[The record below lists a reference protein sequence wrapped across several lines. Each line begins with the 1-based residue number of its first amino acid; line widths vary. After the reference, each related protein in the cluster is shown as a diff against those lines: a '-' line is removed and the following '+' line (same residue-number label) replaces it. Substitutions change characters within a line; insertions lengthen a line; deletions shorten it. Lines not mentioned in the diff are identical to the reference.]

1 MVRGTN
7 TMSNSF
13 DKSKTTQKNS
23 IWESLKKLRTQVQEV
38 FAGDHIDTNRLMDL
52 EEILILS
59 DTGPKLAAEITKDI
73 SKRMKNTKKSHGG
86 KETTDILKE
95 IIKEKLNKLVDVDNL
110 EASFSDAKKDNRL
123 VPILI
128 VGVNGSGKTTT
139 IGKLANYF
147 QRQNFTVALAA
158 CDTFRAAANEQ
169 LIAWGMKNSIEVL
182 ESKVVD
188 PAAAAFE
195 AIQASKKKKTDILLI
210 DTAGRLPNN
219 KNLIEELKKIKRVIS
234 KAEGRSKK
242 HTWIVID
249 ANTGQNA
256 VSQIEQFKEAIDI
269 TGIILTKFDGT
280 SKAGFLLQL
289 SEQEQIPILF
299 VGHGEKITD
308 IVDFSPEIIS
318 SGIVGTD
325 PANF

>member
-1 MVRGTN
+1 M
-7 TMSNSF
+7 
-13 DKSKTTQKNS
+13 
-23 IWESLKKLRTQVQEV
+23 
-38 FAGDHIDTNRLMDL
+38 
-52 EEILILS
+52 ILS
-59 DTGPKLAAEITKDI
+59 DPGPKVAAEITKDI
-73 SKRMKNTKKSHGG
+73 KEKTKNSKKPHGG
-86 KETTDILKE
+86 KESTFLLKE
-95 IIKEKLNKLVDVDNL
+95 IIQEKLNKLVDVDNL
-110 EASFSDAKKDNRL
+110 KASLTDAKSHNRL

-139 IGKLANYF
+139 IGKLAHYY

-169 LIAWGMKNSIEVL
+169 LRAWGVRNSIEVF
-182 ESKVVD
+182 ESKVTD

-195 AIQASKKKKTDILLI
+195 AIQASKKKRTDILLI

-219 KNLIEELKKIKRVIS
+219 KNLIEELKKIRRVIS
-234 KAEGRSKK
+234 KAEDQSKE

-256 VSQIEQFKEAIDI
+256 ISQINQFSEAVDI

-289 SEQEQIPILF
+289 SEQEQIPIQF

-325 PANF
+325 PVNF

>member
-1 MVRGTN
+1 MVGETS
-7 TMSNSF
+7 TMTNSF
-13 DKSKTTQKNS
+13 DKTETTQKKS

-38 FAGDHIDTNRLMDL
+38 FAGEQIDTSKLTDL

-59 DTGPKLAAEITKDI
+59 DTGPKIAAEITKDI
-73 SKRMKNTKKSHGG
+73 SERMKNTKKPHEG
-86 KETTDILKE
+86 KETTIILKE
-95 IIKEKLNKLVDVDNL
+95 IIQEKLNKLVDVDNL
-110 EASFSDAKKDNRL
+110 EATFTDAKNDNRL

-128 VGVNGSGKTTT
+128 IGVNGSGKTTT

-169 LIAWGMKNSIEVL
+169 LIAWGVKNSIEVL

-188 PAAAAFE
+188 PAAATFE

-219 KNLIEELKKIKRVIS
+219 KNLIEELKKIRRVIS
-234 KAEGRSKK
+234 KVGDHSKG

-256 VSQIEQFKEAIDI
+256 ISQIKQFKEAIDI

-280 SKAGFLLQL
+280 NKAGFLLQL
-289 SEQEQIPILF
+289 SEHEQIPIRF
-299 VGHGEKITD
+299 VGHGEKIAD
-308 IVDFSPEIIS
+308 IVAFSPEIIS
-318 SGIVGTD
+318 SGIVGTES
-325 PANF
+325 PNV